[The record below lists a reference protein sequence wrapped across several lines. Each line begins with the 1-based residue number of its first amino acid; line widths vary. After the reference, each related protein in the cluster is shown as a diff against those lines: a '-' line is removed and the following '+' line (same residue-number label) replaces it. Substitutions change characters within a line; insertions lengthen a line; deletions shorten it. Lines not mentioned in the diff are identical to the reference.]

1 MGENILF
8 EHNLKAYRAVVSML
22 LGTGRAAVVHP
33 TGTGKSFIAFQ
44 LCADNPDKTVCWLSP
59 SSYIFRTQRE
69 KWSKAGGIEMGNIK
83 FFTYARLMRMK
94 EEESRKIKP
103 QYIVLDEFHRC
114 GAARWGAGV
123 KALMQMYPQAKVL
136 GLSATNIRYLDNRRD
151 MAWELFG
158 GNIASELTLG
168 AAVALGILPAPKY
181 VLSIYSY
188 RRELEKYK
196 EKVRRVKNPKLR
208 DAALKEIEALRR
220 ALERADGL
228 EEVFAKHMLPNRND
242 HVQETEK
249 PEVTFGKYIVF
260 CADYRHLEEMRAL
273 AEKWFVKVDPEPHI
287 YTAYSDDPET
297 SVEFDKFKN
306 DRSAHLKLLYCIDM
320 LNEGIHV
327 DGVDGVI
334 LLRPTVSPA
343 VYKQQVGRA
352 LSAGGEN
359 TPVIFDIVMNIEN
372 LCSVGAI
379 EEEERRA
386 VLRCHQNG
394 ENEPAIRGHFRVVDE
409 VKDCRRLFGRLNELL
424 SASWEAMYTLAEE
437 YYRTYGDLL
446 VPAAYVTPDGYSLG
460 AWVATQRKVYL
471 GKTAGRLD
479 EGQIQRLEGIGMCW
493 EGTRKASWEKNFL
506 RAEGYFMEHG
516 SLSVPADYV
525 AEDGC
530 KLGRWIRRQKEL
542 YRKILASPDMVG
554 NIPDLHRV
562 RLEKLVQIGLDLD
575 VKDSWEKKY
584 ELAKKYYEEH
594 GNLRMP
600 GDYVVEGVWLE
611 RWLRQQKAKLMQRG
625 EENSGELTEE
635 RKEKLY
641 SIGLRPGVSKA
652 EISWRE
658 QYEEAV
664 KFYLEHGNLS
674 IPKRYLAGGGKN
686 LGIWLQH
693 QREGRRK
700 GMLAGWQVTM
710 LDGIGMVWEFSD
722 AWENGYA
729 HAEEYFKQMGD
740 LKVPNAYVCPDGYR
754 LGKWISNQRCAY
766 RGIMK
771 KGLTAGQVERLLK
784 IGMVWCVGQGK
795 RTADRVKHG

>member
-1 MGENILF
+1 M
-8 EHNLKAYRAVVSML
+8 
-22 LGTGRAAVVHP
+22 
-33 TGTGKSFIAFQ
+33 
-44 LCADNPDKTVCWLSP
+44 
-59 SSYIFRTQRE
+59 
-69 KWSKAGGIEMGNIK
+69 
-83 FFTYARLMRMK
+83 
-94 EEESRKIKP
+94 
-103 QYIVLDEFHRC
+103 
-114 GAARWGAGV
+114 
-123 KALMQMYPQAKVL
+123 
-136 GLSATNIRYLDNRRD
+136 
-151 MAWELFG
+151 
-158 GNIASELTLG
+158 
-168 AAVALGILPAPKY
+168 
-181 VLSIYSY
+181 
-188 RRELEKYK
+188 
-196 EKVRRVKNPKLR
+196 
-208 DAALKEIEALRR
+208 
-220 ALERADGL
+220 
-228 EEVFAKHMLPNRND
+228 
-242 HVQETEK
+242 
-249 PEVTFGKYIVF
+249 
-260 CADYRHLEEMRAL
+260 
-273 AEKWFVKVDPEPHI
+273 
-287 YTAYSDDPET
+287 
-297 SVEFDKFKN
+297 
-306 DRSAHLKLLYCIDM
+306 
-320 LNEGIHV
+320 
-327 DGVDGVI
+327 
-334 LLRPTVSPA
+334 
-343 VYKQQVGRA
+343 
-352 LSAGGEN
+352 
-359 TPVIFDIVMNIEN
+359 
-372 LCSVGAI
+372 
-379 EEEERRA
+379 
-386 VLRCHQNG
+386 
-394 ENEPAIRGHFRVVDE
+394 
-409 VKDCRRLFGRLNELL
+409 
-424 SASWEAMYTLAEE
+424 
-437 YYRTYGDLL
+437 
-446 VPAAYVTPDGYSLG
+446 
-460 AWVATQRKVYL
+460 
-471 GKTAGRLD
+471 
-479 EGQIQRLEGIGMCW
+479 
-493 EGTRKASWEKNFL
+493 
-506 RAEGYFMEHG
+506 
-516 SLSVPADYV
+516 SVPADYV

-530 KLGRWIRRQKEL
+530 KLGRWIRRQREL

-575 VKDSWEKKY
+575 AKDSWEKKF

-771 KGLTAGQVERLLK
+771 KG
-784 IGMVWCVGQGK
+784 
-795 RTADRVKHG
+795 